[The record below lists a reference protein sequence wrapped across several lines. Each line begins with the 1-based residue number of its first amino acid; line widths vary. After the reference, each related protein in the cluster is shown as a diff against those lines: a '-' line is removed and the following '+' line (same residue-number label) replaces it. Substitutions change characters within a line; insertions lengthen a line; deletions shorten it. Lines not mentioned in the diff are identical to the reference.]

1 MSKLATHS
9 LERYISLYLTIFSL
23 ILLIITDCLLYQLAW
38 SFWNIV
44 IISSALMMT
53 MLMVGYSFRQ
63 TLLSAINRGLLHIE
77 AIRLEDYNQYAK
89 AEFKQGCVGEF
100 HRELKVLSQQ
110 LQNQKSR
117 YDQHAFL
124 IYQLIDQ
131 LDTPILVFNQKNKLT
146 YANGAFSQLYD
157 QPWQMFRNSSPKL
170 LGLIRQGNDW
180 QLKERAN
187 QWQISQSEFIDTG
200 EAHQLLV
207 FINIESALRQSQLE
221 AWQQIIRV
229 MSHEIRNSLTPV
241 SSLAESLSQRSN
253 NTRDQQAFAVIS
265 ERCNHLQD
273 FINRY
278 ASLSHN
284 LSLNCD
290 FVDVNLMI
298 ARLGGLFDNNKLT
311 CHTALTRLW
320 ADQIFLDQVL
330 INLIKNAFEADSS
343 QVSLAVVTKNQR
355 VIITVEDN
363 GHGFSNLDNLFVPL
377 FTTKIQGQGI
387 GLSFCRSII
396 EQHQGTISL
405 TNNAEAGVTVTIKL
419 PLH

>member
-1 MSKLATHS
+1 M
-9 LERYISLYLTIFSL
+9 
-23 ILLIITDCLLYQLAW
+23 
-38 SFWNIV
+38 
-44 IISSALMMT
+44 
-53 MLMVGYSFRQ
+53 
-63 TLLSAINRGLLHIE
+63 
-77 AIRLEDYNQYAK
+77 
-89 AEFKQGCVGEF
+89 
-100 HRELKVLSQQ
+100 
-110 LQNQKSR
+110 
-117 YDQHAFL
+117 
-124 IYQLIDQ
+124 
-131 LDTPILVFNQKNKLT
+131 
-146 YANGAFSQLYD
+146 
-157 QPWQMFRNSSPKL
+157 
-170 LGLIRQGNDW
+170 
-180 QLKERAN
+180 
-187 QWQISQSEFIDTG
+187 
-200 EAHQLLV
+200 
-207 FINIESALRQSQLE
+207 
-221 AWQQIIRV
+221 
-229 MSHEIRNSLTPV
+229 
-241 SSLAESLSQRSN
+241 AESLSQRSN

-298 ARLGGLFDNNKLT
+298 ARLGGLFDNNKLS

-330 INLIKNAFEADSS
+330 INLIKNAFEADSN

-355 VIITVEDN
+355 VIITVVDN

-377 FTTKIQGQGI
+377 FTTKTQGQGI

>member
-44 IISSALMMT
+44 IISSALMIL

-157 QPWQMFRNSSPKL
+157 QPWQMFRNSSPK
-170 LGLIRQGNDW
+170 
-180 QLKERAN
+180 
-187 QWQISQSEFIDTG
+187 
-200 EAHQLLV
+200 
-207 FINIESALRQSQLE
+207 
-221 AWQQIIRV
+221 
-229 MSHEIRNSLTPV
+229 
-241 SSLAESLSQRSN
+241 
-253 NTRDQQAFAVIS
+253 
-265 ERCNHLQD
+265 
-273 FINRY
+273 
-278 ASLSHN
+278 
-284 LSLNCD
+284 
-290 FVDVNLMI
+290 
-298 ARLGGLFDNNKLT
+298 
-311 CHTALTRLW
+311 
-320 ADQIFLDQVL
+320 
-330 INLIKNAFEADSS
+330 
-343 QVSLAVVTKNQR
+343 
-355 VIITVEDN
+355 
-363 GHGFSNLDNLFVPL
+363 
-377 FTTKIQGQGI
+377 
-387 GLSFCRSII
+387 
-396 EQHQGTISL
+396 
-405 TNNAEAGVTVTIKL
+405 
-419 PLH
+419 